1 MKINADTLY
10 EVYRTTERYHDP
22 DLTIGLARLR
32 AVRHDITQ
40 EQDRAM
46 REFMG
51 RYGSE
56 LARAYPDR
64 EKFAETVK
72 EGIRADEERAR
83 QAAEAMAK

>member
-1 MKINADTLY
+1 MKIDSDTLY
-10 EVYRTTERYHDP
+10 EVYKTTEHNHDP
-22 DLTIGLARLR
+22 DLVFGLARLR
-32 AVRHDITQ
+32 VKRPDITQ

-64 EKFAETVK
+64 EKFAAVVEKGVLT
-72 EGIRADEERAR
+72 DEERTR
-83 QAAEAMAK
+83 CAAEAMI